1 MYPESTA
8 RPLPRA
14 YTLPIP
20 RLSAAAQRQARH
32 KVFATFSTGVFAPQ
46 AWSSLPTE
54 TTKNFLATA
63 MSHQRLP
70 VDRADLCTIGRIRE
84 LGMYEDGWDGGHAKA
99 PHSTTVRDAELFAR
113 LLFSVETSPPHVSLA
128 TDGEINF
135 LWRLPSIRL
144 DLGFYGDGTYSYYGC
159 SSTGEEFLAD
169 EMSIHT
175 LLPQRLLH
183 LLVQR

>member
-1 MYPESTA
+1 VYTESTTH
-8 RPLPRA
+8 PLPRA
-14 YTLPIP
+14 YTPPGP
-20 RLSAAAQRQARH
+20 RLHATARRQAHH
-32 KVFATFSTGVFAPQ
+32 KVFATFSTCAFALQ
-46 AWSSLPTE
+46 ALSSLPTE
-54 TTKNFLATA
+54 TTKHFVATA

-99 PHSTTVRDAELFAR
+99 PNSATVRDAELFAR

-135 LWRLPSIRL
+135 LWILPSIRL

-159 SSTGEEFLAD
+159 TSTGEEFLAD
-169 EMSIHT
+169 ETSIHT
-175 LLPQRLLH
+175 RLPQRLLH